1 MKTSSLAIF
10 FATFALPFE
19 SIFVSAAPG
28 FYRQRAHN
36 PPSCEDMSEMMK
48 QRDDL
53 IKVLESISGENELAA
68 AIATWETEKKSRQQ
82 QNLDANCNESN
93 RRIRLL
99 RGARGRQRQQNG
111 DGTGA
116 NCDGGE
122 DCEKQRLGPQMNGE
136 GDGMGRNGAGSLFG
150 TSKCDEDECDQQRG
164 DGLGR
169 GRGDRKGNNG
179 LYAILRD
186 ISCEDEEDVDD
197 LEEIIEAAKGS
208 ELVKNSNQP
217 ATRLFGALNAFV
229 DECESD

>member
-19 SIFVSAAPG
+19 SIVVSAAPG

-99 RGARGRQRQQNG
+99 RGARGRQQHG
-111 DGTGA
+111 DGNGA

-179 LYAILRD
+179 FSAILRD
-186 ISCEDEEDVDD
+186 TYCEVENVD
-197 LEEIIEAAKGS
+197 EIIGAID
-208 ELVKNSNQP
+208 ELVQNDNQP

-229 DECESD
+229 DECESV